1 MDKELIRVENLKKYY
16 DIKGGIITHTVSQ
29 IQAVDGID
37 FSIKKGETLG
47 LVGESGCGKSTLL
60 KLLLRFW
67 ERSGGQIRYNG
78 TDIDE
83 INTESLYQNV
93 TMVSQSTYL
102 FDATIAENL
111 RIAKPDATDEELM
124 AAARAAQADKVIEEQ
139 HIKYVIFDFGRTNFM
154 DSSGIGV
161 IMGRYRHIFLL
172 GGEVWAIHTSE
183 RMRQILNMSGVT
195 KIIQIYEEGM
205 M

>member
-1 MDKELIRVENLKKYY
+1 MTARKNEIV
-16 DIKGGIITHTVSQ
+16 GI
-29 IQAVDGID
+29 
-37 FSIKKGETLG
+37 
-47 LVGESGCGKSTLL
+47 VGESGCGKSTLL

-83 INTESLYQNV
+83 INTESLYRNV

-124 AAARAAQADKVIEEQ
+124 AGSADGLRRGASAGAARGA
-139 HIKYVIFDFGRTNFM
+139 
-154 DSSGIGV
+154 
-161 IMGRYRHIFLL
+161 
-172 GGEVWAIHTSE
+172 
-183 RMRQILNMSGVT
+183 
-195 KIIQIYEEGM
+195 
-205 M
+205 